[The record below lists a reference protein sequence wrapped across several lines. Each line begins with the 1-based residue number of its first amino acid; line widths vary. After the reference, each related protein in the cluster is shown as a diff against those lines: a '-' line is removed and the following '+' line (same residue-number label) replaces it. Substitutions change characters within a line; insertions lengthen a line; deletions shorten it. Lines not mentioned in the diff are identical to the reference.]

1 MKFPFVAGAVITA
14 GLCWYFAN
22 DLSGNFWY
30 LMWFA
35 PVPVLIT
42 SFRLSAKWAFLAA
55 FIAYL
60 LGRLSWLPY
69 LLTVLPV
76 PLAIFFTVLLP
87 LIFAL
92 VVLLT
97 RKIVLQNRNG
107 WSAFAF
113 PVFWCLF
120 EFLLFKFSP
129 DGTAGSISYT
139 QSNFLQVVQIASVTG
154 ILGISFLVTLFPSA
168 IAVGSNFRFKRM
180 KGASVITF
188 LLVFISIAF
197 GIIRLNSWSL
207 SKVELTAGL
216 AVLDEKF
223 HSETDHP
230 DNTKEIRT
238 AKLYAAE
245 ITRLAQQGASVVVL
259 PEKIVS
265 ILPTTEATIKN
276 IFLNA
281 AATGHVAVVAGYT
294 QFANDNKKQN
304 KALVISPGGELLSDY
319 QKVNLFEGEARS
331 GFIPGKD
338 ISVFRLNN
346 TASGVAICKDMD
358 YSGFI
363 RKYDKSSTAIM
374 YVPAWDFVKDGWLHS
389 RMALL
394 RGVENGYVIVRTAR
408 QGQLTISDHKGKILY
423 EASCTN
429 NEAASLIGKFP
440 LVVTKTI
447 YSQFGDWFGYLMAIT
462 AIIFILLSVKRKNIP
477 KPRIE
482 TS

>member
-154 ILGISFLVTLFPSA
+154 ILGISFLVTLFP
-168 IAVGSNFRFKRM
+168 
-180 KGASVITF
+180 
-188 LLVFISIAF
+188 
-197 GIIRLNSWSL
+197 
-207 SKVELTAGL
+207 
-216 AVLDEKF
+216 
-223 HSETDHP
+223 
-230 DNTKEIRT
+230 
-238 AKLYAAE
+238 
-245 ITRLAQQGASVVVL
+245 
-259 PEKIVS
+259 
-265 ILPTTEATIKN
+265 
-276 IFLNA
+276 
-281 AATGHVAVVAGYT
+281 
-294 QFANDNKKQN
+294 
-304 KALVISPGGELLSDY
+304 
-319 QKVNLFEGEARS
+319 
-331 GFIPGKD
+331 
-338 ISVFRLNN
+338 
-346 TASGVAICKDMD
+346 
-358 YSGFI
+358 
-363 RKYDKSSTAIM
+363 
-374 YVPAWDFVKDGWLHS
+374 
-389 RMALL
+389 
-394 RGVENGYVIVRTAR
+394 
-408 QGQLTISDHKGKILY
+408 
-423 EASCTN
+423 
-429 NEAASLIGKFP
+429 
-440 LVVTKTI
+440 
-447 YSQFGDWFGYLMAIT
+447 
-462 AIIFILLSVKRKNIP
+462 
-477 KPRIE
+477 
-482 TS
+482 